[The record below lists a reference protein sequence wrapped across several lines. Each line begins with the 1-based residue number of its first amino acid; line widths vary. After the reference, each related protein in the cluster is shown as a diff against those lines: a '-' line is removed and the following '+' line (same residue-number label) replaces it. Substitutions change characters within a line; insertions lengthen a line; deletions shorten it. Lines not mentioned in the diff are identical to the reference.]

1 MDEDQHIG
9 FEPNGRKSEHGEEGR
24 VGERRRRR
32 RRRAEGTSPPPRL
45 SHSKPGQRVERRD
58 EEYGVKEIK
67 SGRGAPNRTDAEVV
81 ERGKETRGV
90 GGLPSRKRTR
100 GRPGDSL

>member
-1 MDEDQHIG
+1 MREEEWTRTSILGLSQT
-9 FEPNGRKSEHGEEGR
+9 EGR
-24 VGERRRRR
+24 VNTVRKAEWERGGGGGGGERR
-32 RRRAEGTSPPPRL
+32 GL

-58 EEYGVKEIK
+58 KEYGVKEIK